1 MFSESDME
9 IAMWKKKKKKKR
21 ERERKDIHQIFS
33 SNQGSL
39 GEMLGQNIKMTL
51 ALQL

>member
-21 ERERKDIHQIFS
+21 GERKDIHQIFS

>member
-9 IAMWKKKKKKKR
+9 IAMWKKKKKKR
-21 ERERKDIHQIFS
+21 GERKDIHQIFS